1 MIIYYFILYYIYSN
15 IIIYIRYFSSK
26 VKKHEGM
33 LYSIIN
39 KNDNPKRFILFSA
52 LYLGKQI
59 KKSALCKIVE
69 FITNSSSV
77 RMKLIYN

>member
-1 MIIYYFILYYIYSN
+1 
-15 IIIYIRYFSSK
+15 
-26 VKKHEGM
+26 M
-33 LYSIIN
+33 LYSIIK

-69 FITNSSSV
+69 FISNSSSV